1 MTQNNDAFSPSKQT
15 IVCLT
20 SLSHSGS
27 TVFSMALACHE
38 NLISLGEI
46 YQVLRMGPTYWLNK
60 QAHLCS
66 CGAPADKCEFWQPVL
81 SQMRSLDILNPAKL
95 NYYPDAYATV
105 LSQFSKLYG
114 NDYQP
119 IDTSKGVKHLTLL
132 AGSETI
138 DVRALFL
145 IRDVRSYASSQ
156 ARLARSQPRK
166 GLKKVKGHY
175 WYQMMRWLSD
185 NKKRES
191 LLNELALPFEVVG
204 YEPFCFNPSETLDN
218 IYDFLALPKTPRNE
232 NLGKSTHHVLFGNPM
247 RNCETRKAEIRYDDR
262 WFSETNY
269 MLAAALIPTLMQYNQ
284 ARVYASGQ

>member
-1 MTQNNDAFSPSKQT
+1 MTQNNADHSPFKQP
-15 IVCLT
+15 IICLT

-60 QAHLCS
+60 LEHRCS
-66 CGAPADKCEFWQPVL
+66 CGAPAEQCDFWQPVL
-81 SQMRSLDILNPAKL
+81 ATMRRFNIIDPTSPS
-95 NYYPDAYATV
+95 YYPDAYAT
-105 LSQFSKLYG
+105 LLNQFAKLYG
-114 NDYQP
+114 KDYQP
-119 IDTSKGVKHLTLL
+119 IDTSKGVKHLKLL
-132 AGSETI
+132 AGSQTI
-138 DVRALFL
+138 DARALFL

-156 ARLARSQPRK
+156 ARLARSQSRK
-166 GLKKVKGHY
+166 GFKKVKGHY

-191 LLNELALPFEVVG
+191 LLNELALPFETVG

-218 IYDFLALPKTPRNE
+218 VYDFLALAKTSSNE
-232 NLGKSTHHVLFGNPM
+232 NLDKSTHHVLFGNPM
-247 RNCETRKAEIRYDDR
+247 RNCETRKAEVRYDDR
-262 WFSETNY
+262 WFSETDY

-284 ARVYASGQ
+284 ARVYARN